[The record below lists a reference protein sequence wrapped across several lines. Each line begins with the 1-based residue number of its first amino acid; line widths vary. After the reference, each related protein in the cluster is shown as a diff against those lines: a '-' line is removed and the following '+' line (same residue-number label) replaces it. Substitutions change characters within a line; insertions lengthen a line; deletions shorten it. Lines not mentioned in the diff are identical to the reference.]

1 MEFDIAPTP
10 KLAQLSQE
18 ALAGISDDDVESSL
32 VHHVVD
38 HMLGDGEGPDA
49 LARWPEGL
57 RAWYITFVVDAEV
70 LNGGFNQ
77 LFFNSSGALVPA
89 APWAFE
95 RIGSHVAADLMRRAL
110 GLLDLHAPALDVA
123 ADAGTA
129 EAFLET
135 YRDQPFAELDQ
146 QYCQMERELRSARL
160 HFIRER
166 AASLCPPP
174 SPPPPQMNSDVT
186 PQPSTS

>member
-1 MEFDIAPTP
+1 MEFDIVPPP
-10 KLAQLSQE
+10 KLARLSPD
-18 ALAGISDDDVESSL
+18 ALAGISDDEVESSL
-32 VHHVVD
+32 VHYVVD

-77 LFFNSSGALVPA
+77 LFFNSSGALTPA

-95 RIGSHVAADLMRRAL
+95 RIGSFVAADLMRRAL
-110 GLLDLHAPALDVA
+110 ERLEQHAPALEAA

-129 EAFLET
+129 EAFIET
-135 YRDQPFAELDQ
+135 YRDQPFTQLDQ
-146 QYCQMERELRSARL
+146 QYGELEKELHAARL
-160 HFIRER
+160 RFIREE
-166 AASLCPPP
+166 AESLCRR
-174 SPPPPQMNSDVT
+174 T
-186 PQPSTS
+186 

>member
-1 MEFDIAPTP
+1 MEFNIVPPPTLVRVSP
-10 KLAQLSQE
+10 D

-32 VHHVVD
+32 VHYVVD
-38 HMLGDGEGPDA
+38 HMLGDGEGPDT

-77 LFFNSSGALVPA
+77 LFFNSSRALTPA

-95 RIGSHVAADLMRRAL
+95 RIGAHAAADLVRRAL
-110 GLLDLHAPALDVA
+110 DLLERHAPALEAA

-129 EAFLET
+129 EAFMET
-135 YRDQPFAELDQ
+135 YLDQPFSELDQ
-146 QYCQMERELRSARL
+146 LYGELEKELQAARIR
-160 HFIRER
+160 FIREQVE
-166 AASLCPPP
+166 SLC
-174 SPPPPQMNSDVT
+174 
-186 PQPSTS
+186 